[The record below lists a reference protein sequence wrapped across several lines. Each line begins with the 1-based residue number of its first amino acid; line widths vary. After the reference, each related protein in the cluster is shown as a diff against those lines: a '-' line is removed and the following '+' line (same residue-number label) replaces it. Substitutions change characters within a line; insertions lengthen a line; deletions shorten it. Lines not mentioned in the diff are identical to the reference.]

1 MDMYWAYVLSTNLKK
16 FKKDKDS
23 NEEKKVKEKEEHM
36 NEVNTSCGICGQNP
50 YFCMCKENSKL
61 IRKTDISAYT

>member
-1 MDMYWAYVLSTNLKK
+1 MDMYWAHVLSTNLKK

-23 NEEKKVKEKEEHM
+23 IEKKKVKEKEEHM
-36 NEVNTSCGICGQNP
+36 NEVNESCGFCGQNP

-61 IRKTDISAYT
+61 LRKTDITAYT